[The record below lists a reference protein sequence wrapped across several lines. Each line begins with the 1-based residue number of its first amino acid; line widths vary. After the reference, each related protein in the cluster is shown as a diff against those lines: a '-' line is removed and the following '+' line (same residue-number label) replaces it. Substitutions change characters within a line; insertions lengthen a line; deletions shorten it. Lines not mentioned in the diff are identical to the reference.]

1 MQKGILVFSGFNT
14 RAVIAFIRTLEKN
27 NVLYGIIAKSN
38 IDDIFQTDYA
48 KKVVAIR
55 DTIQLNLK
63 DILNSIEKAK
73 FNLRC
78 NEYIIAPS
86 TEALNRFILEHID
99 SFEDKKCIF
108 PTVERKLYEKIS
120 NKYSFE
126 TMCKEFRIN
135 TPEEYLIIQNSSF
148 PFVAKPKQYFSDN
161 HQIYA
166 PIIINSDT
174 ELKKFLYDYNQEDF
188 YFQEYVNGRCIYLLY
203 YFYKNNKIDKFSQEN
218 FLQQENGKSMLVAKS
233 SDYHNSSI
241 SNKFEKLFSS
251 ISFRGFVMIE
261 LKYNNNGFFMIEA
274 NPRFWGPSQ
283 LFVDA
288 NVNLFESFLIDYD
301 ILKEKKVVKNE
312 KNAIYFWDDGVSEN
326 FEERKGLAYYN
337 YTKKELREELL
348 VLNKIE
354 IFNKKDTIR
363 LYK

>member
-1 MQKGILVFSGFNT
+1 MKKGILVFSGFNT

-27 NVLYGIIAKSN
+27 NVLFGIIAKSN

-48 KKVVAIR
+48 KKVVSVRNSIPL
-55 DTIQLNLK
+55 DLN
-63 DILNSIEKAK
+63 DMLNSIEKANI
-73 FNLRC
+73 NLKC

-86 TEALNRFILEHID
+86 TEALNRFILKHID

-120 NKYSFE
+120 DKYSFE
-126 TMCKEFRIN
+126 TLCKDFRIK
-135 TPEEYLIIQNSSF
+135 TPAEYLTIHDISL

-161 HQIYA
+161 HQIYS

-174 ELKKFLYDYNQEDF
+174 EFEKFLCDYNQEDF
-188 YFQEYVNGRCIYLLY
+188 YYQEYVDGRCIYLLY

-218 FLQQENGKSMLVAKS
+218 FLQQEEGKSMLVAKS
-233 SDYHNSSI
+233 SNYHNSSI
-241 SNKFEKLFSS
+241 SNKFEKLFVA

-261 LKYNNNGFFMIEA
+261 LKYNNKEFVMIEA

-288 NVNLFESFLIDYD
+288 NMNLFESFLCDFE
-301 ILKEKKVVKNE
+301 ILKERKIVHNE
-312 KNAIYFWDDGVSEN
+312 KQVLYFWDDGVSEN
-326 FEERKGLAYYN
+326 FKERKELAYYN
-337 YTKKELREELL
+337 YTMREFKEELPM
-348 VLNKIE
+348 LNKIE
-354 IFNKKDTIR
+354 IFNKKDTIK
-363 LYK
+363 L

>member
-1 MQKGILVFSGFNT
+1 MQKGLLVFSGFNI
-14 RAVIAFIRTLEKN
+14 RAVIAFMRTLEKN
-27 NVLYGIIAKSN
+27 NVPYGIIAKSN
-38 IDDIFQTDYA
+38 TDDIFQTDYC

-55 DTIQLNLK
+55 NTTQLDLN
-63 DILNSIEKAK
+63 DMLNSIEEANV
-73 FNLRC
+73 NLKC

-86 TEALNRFILEHID
+86 TEALNRFVLEHLD

-120 NKYSFE
+120 DKYSFE
-126 TMCKEFRIN
+126 TMCKNFQIN
-135 TPEEYLIIQNSSF
+135 TPDQYLTIQNRSF
-148 PFVAKPKQYFSDN
+148 PFVAKPKQYFSADN
-161 HQIYA
+161 NIYA
-166 PIIINSDT
+166 PKIINSDT
-174 ELKKFLYDYNQEDF
+174 ELKKFLCDYNQEDF
-188 YFQEYVNGRCIYLLY
+188 YFQEYVDGRCIYLLY
-203 YFYKNNKIDKFSQEN
+203 YFYKNNKVDKFSQEN

-261 LKYNNNGFFMIEA
+261 LKFYDNKFFMIEA

-288 NVNLFESFLIDYD
+288 NVNLFESFLIDYG

-312 KNAIYFWDDGVSEN
+312 KKAIYFWNDGVLED
-326 FEERKGLAYYN
+326 FEERKDLAYYN
-337 YTKKELREELL
+337 YTKKELKEELPG
-348 VLNKIE
+348 LNQIE
-354 IFNKKDTIR
+354 IFNKKDTIK